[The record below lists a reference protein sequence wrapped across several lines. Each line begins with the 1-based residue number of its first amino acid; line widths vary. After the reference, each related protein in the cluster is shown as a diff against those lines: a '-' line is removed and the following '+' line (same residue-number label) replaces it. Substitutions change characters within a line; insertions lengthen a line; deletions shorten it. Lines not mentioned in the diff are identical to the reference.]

1 MMKLTLMVILV
12 TDVDGNVAED
22 DVLHFGCLPLVFPAP
37 GLDTTRQGAG
47 HDLEEAMDVDAP

>member
-1 MMKLTLMVILV
+1 M
-12 TDVDGNVAED
+12 TDIDGNVAED

-37 GLDTTRQGAG
+37 GLDSTCQGAG